1 MSTQLLK
8 DTLIIFGVSLSLLAF
23 TRKPRLSTSLILLAG
38 STIVMFLRQEFGVAV
53 FIVLSLYTIL
63 LLIRV
68 KRPTSKEIGLIILP
82 VVIILVP
89 LISMQYIIKYTHF
102 PDLDSE
108 EIRAEAIL
116 KAEQVRNRVNW
127 IPGQPHIEFFD
138 TRNPVAQAARCR
150 TPLLYSKNI
159 TYCSTILIKNALET
173 VFFPYPWTANTI
185 VELGFAAYMS
195 GWYLLVV
202 IGAITLTVNR
212 PKIVLVLLVVSF
224 LLLLPLSMH
233 IIKQS
238 AYVRWRL
245 PVFYLTELALV
256 ISISQLFLYEYGKRA
271 LDIILSLTF
280 LLLTTPI
287 ALAITLTNM
296 YLLVP
301 IFYSQERAGRWGKQI
316 TVYKFTTLIASDS
329 LDESPT
335 GLAPSASGMKYTAIG
350 KLLRSLALDE
360 IPQLVSIL
368 KGDISLVGPRTL
380 DWELHTHCKETIPNW
395 TTRNKVIPGVTGLA
409 QLNTDRLD
417 NIKRLY
423 YDIQYVDN
431 PGMILDLKLIAKG
444 LIRSIKRKW
453 H

>member
-82 VVIILVP
+82 AVIILVP